1 MRQLVGLA
9 ACLLLAA
16 AVVAADK
23 DKEKKSEKSE
33 YPLDGVWKVT
43 SLVFNGSEIDDA
55 KGSKFTF
62 KGPKLS
68 RETPDGME
76 TYSFKLDPSKK
87 PGEVDFVPDQ
97 GDNKGKTLKGIYW
110 QEKGELKLCLSL
122 SPDAKRP
129 KEFASKDGEELA
141 LVVLKQ
147 DKS

>member
-1 MRQLVGLA
+1 MKQVVGLA
-9 ACLLLAA
+9 ACLLLVA
-16 AVVAADK
+16 AVSAEEK
-23 DKEKKSEKSE
+23 DKGKKSD

-43 SLVFNGSEIDDA
+43 SLTFNGSEIDDA

-62 KGPKLS
+62 KGPKLT
-68 RETPDGME
+68 RETPDGPE
-76 TYSFKLDPSKK
+76 TYSFKLDPTKK

-97 GDNKGKTLKGIYW
+97 GENKGKTLKGIYSN
-110 QEKGELKLCLSL
+110 EKGELKLCLSL

-141 LVVLKQ
+141 LVVLKP

>member
-1 MRQLVGLA
+1 M
-9 ACLLLAA
+9 
-16 AVVAADK
+16 
-23 DKEKKSEKSE
+23 
-33 YPLDGVWKVT
+33 DGVWKVT
-43 SLVFNGSEIDDA
+43 QLVFNGSEIDDA

-62 KGPKLS
+62 KGPKLT
-68 RETPDGME
+68 RETPDGQE
-76 TYSFKLDPSKK
+76 TYSFKLDPTKK

-110 QEKGELKLCLSL
+110 HEKGELKLCLSL
-122 SPDAKRP
+122 NPEAKRP